1 MGVCEKMKKI
11 YEVDLKLNTENAE
24 TKIKSI
30 DKKFQKIEKSL
41 SKQATS
47 AKNASDILNKGLESS
62 INLSNKLSR
71 VFDKAVANSKKFKEN
86 IVGGLKTG
94 VKLASGLALGVLAAA
109 GALMGMV
116 KGSQS
121 QKQSGIQSGLS
132 QRSKASVERAEK
144 NSGGVAYDFNSVAS
158 SLMSWEGKQQASN
171 LSGLDYDKVSD
182 MLKKGDTANLLRQM
196 QKGLANRIKDMSD
209 TQAVSYIQNL
219 QQSGLNIGEGAE
231 SFVLNERNGSRA
243 KFWNEY
249 DKAFSNFQGHDFNA
263 KNSAENAMNTALD
276 KITTMLQ
283 NLATKIL
290 PPLCSAFEWLAKF
303 FNETLMPLFNLLG
316 FAIQKVVNF
325 LPTKTIGNAVDKTLD
340 MGKGLINS
348 VGNAVGFGD
357 VFPDSKPAQ
366 KSSVDINVNGSKVA
380 EVKGS
385 DLDILSAQ
393 NGGLR

>member
-1 MGVCEKMKKI
+1 MKKI
-11 YEVDLKLNTENAE
+11 YEVDLKLNTQNADS
-24 TKIKSI
+24 KLKSI

-41 SKQATS
+41 AKQATS
-47 AKNASDILNKGLESS
+47 SKNASDILNKGLESS

-86 IVGGLKTG
+86 ITSGLKTG

-116 KGSQS
+116 KGSQA
-121 QKQSGIQSGLS
+121 QRQSGIQSGLN

-144 NSGGVAYDFNSVAS
+144 NSGGVSYDFNSVAS

-182 MLKKGDTANLLRQM
+182 MLKKGDTANLLRAM

-219 QQSGLNIGEGAE
+219 QQSGLNIGEDAE
-231 SFVLNERNGSRA
+231 SFVFNERNGSRA
-243 KFWNEY
+243 RFWNEY
-249 DKAFSNFQGHDFNA
+249 DKSYANLKGHDFNA
-263 KNSAENAMNTALD
+263 KNNAENAMNTALD

-290 PPLCSAFEWLAKF
+290 PPLCSAFEWLGNF
-303 FNETLMPLFNLLG
+303 FSETLMPLFNLLG
-316 FAIQKVVNF
+316 TAISKIISI
-325 LPTKTIGNAVDKTLD
+325 LPTEMIGNAFDSVANGAKGIANWAGEKVGL
-340 MGKGLINS
+340 GKIY
-348 VGNAVGFGD
+348 
-357 VFPDSKPAQ
+357 PESKPAQ
-366 KSSVDINVNGSKVA
+366 KSSVDINVNGAKVA